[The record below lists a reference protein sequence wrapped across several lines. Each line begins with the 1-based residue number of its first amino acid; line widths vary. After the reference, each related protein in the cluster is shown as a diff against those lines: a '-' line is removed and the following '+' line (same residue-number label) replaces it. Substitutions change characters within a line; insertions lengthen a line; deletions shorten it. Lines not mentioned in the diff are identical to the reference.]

1 MRTIIYE
8 YLCFRPA
15 PSLSWTKT
23 GAELPTKVIGQ
34 TGERLIIPDAQPEDS
49 GEYTCTGVKDGNTDT
64 ANTILT
70 VICKLQS

>member
-1 MRTIIYE
+1 MRTISYE

-23 GAELPTKVIGQ
+23 GAEFPAKVIGQ
-34 TGERLIIPDAQPEDS
+34 TGERLIIPDAQPEDG
-49 GEYTCTGVKDGNTDT
+49 GEYTCTGMTDVDT
-64 ANTILT
+64 ATAQTLLT